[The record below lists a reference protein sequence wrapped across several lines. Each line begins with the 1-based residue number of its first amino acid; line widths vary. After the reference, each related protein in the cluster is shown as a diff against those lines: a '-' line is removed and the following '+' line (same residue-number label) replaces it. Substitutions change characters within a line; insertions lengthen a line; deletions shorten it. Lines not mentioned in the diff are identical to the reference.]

1 MRSYDLGQ
9 LSLLVLEKHLLVRR
23 LLTDVFSEFG
33 VPTVHSTP
41 DPNMA
46 WDMFMQYH
54 IDLILCDWAHGLDG
68 MAFLTRIRQDEDSSD
83 PFVPV
88 IICTANTEFQHVCTA
103 RDTGMTEYLAKP
115 VSAKAIYSRICAVIE
130 NTRPFIRVNDFF
142 GPDRRRHRDDL
153 HGGLERRKQRA
164 S

>member
-9 LSLLVLEKHLLVRR
+9 VSLLVLEKHLLVRR

-41 DPNMA
+41 NPEMA
-46 WDMFMQYH
+46 WDLFKQFQ

-68 MAFLTRIRQDEDSSD
+68 MAFLTRVRQDQESSD

-103 RDTGMTEYLAKP
+103 RDRGMTEYLAKP
-115 VSAKAIYSRICAVIE
+115 VSAKTIYSRLCAAIE
-130 NTRPFIRVNDFF
+130 NNRPFIRISDFF
-142 GPDRRRHRDDL
+142 GPDRRRHGDEL
-153 HGGLERRKQRA
+153 YGGFDRRKRRA
-164 S
+164 G